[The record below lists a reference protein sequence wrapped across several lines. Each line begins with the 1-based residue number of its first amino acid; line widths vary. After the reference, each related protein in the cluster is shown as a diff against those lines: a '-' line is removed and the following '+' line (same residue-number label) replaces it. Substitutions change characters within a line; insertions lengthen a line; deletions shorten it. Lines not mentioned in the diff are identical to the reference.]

1 MIEPD
6 ARTLVAAN
14 GADFRIGGARAF
26 YSPSGDFVRVPPPQ
40 AYFEPINWHRTAFHE
55 LGHYAEVRIMP
66 HGAMECAIM
75 PVIYHA
81 VFGIISAF
89 PGTRATDRPAGSG
102 LARLRRLAPCSKSAA
117 IWGTAAVALTH
128 SERQS
133 MTLKRH
139 RGTPWISKPPTRLRS
154 IGRGGSTR
162 AIYKNSSDL
171 LGIARRICLRSPR
184 CRRLFLPLRRKTKRC
199 QPQVLACSSHARIHY
214 ICLDNI
220 CRDK

>member
-128 SERQS
+128 SGRQPV
-133 MTLKRH
+133 TH
-139 RGTPWISKPPTRLRS
+139 RRTRQCGGLDFQVDLHLDLFDIPTECDVRQHLRPSKGMCGGEDRCLGALAPESDGCLPLAYHQAPIYDRVSLRS
-154 IGRGGSTR
+154 
-162 AIYKNSSDL
+162 L
-171 LGIARRICLRSPR
+171 
-184 CRRLFLPLRRKTKRC
+184 
-199 QPQVLACSSHARIHY
+199 H
-214 ICLDNI
+214 
-220 CRDK
+220 